1 MRGKISICIP
11 TYNRSKHLSNCL
23 NSIILNKNILDL
35 NIQICVSD
43 NCSTDDTEKIV
54 RLAQREINIQYQK
67 NKENIGMSRNFLNV
81 VNMACGDFVW
91 LIGDDDLLM
100 PSALTKLEEIISN
113 NPGVDFFYTNSFHL
127 TVEEIFSHPQPFN
140 TKNLPIKMDKFSSW
154 EKKGQ
159 MDFLSLIN
167 PEISFDFLGGI
178 FLYVFK
184 RNIWLESVDVLD
196 NKALYD
202 TNIFSHFDNTFPQ
215 VKILAKGFSKS
226 RAYFNPNPLS
236 VCLSGAREWTP
247 MYPLVRSIRLLEALS
262 EYRKNGLSYIKYWK
276 YKNIVLGNF
285 IPDLVY
291 IAAHKNVSGYSYI
304 RPFSLI
310 LNNCLYPGFY
320 WSFFKYLI
328 RKTKKSFT
336 RIF

>member
-1 MRGKISICIP
+1 
-11 TYNRSKHLSNCL
+11 
-23 NSIILNKNILDL
+23 
-35 NIQICVSD
+35 
-43 NCSTDDTEKIV
+43 
-54 RLAQREINIQYQK
+54 
-67 NKENIGMSRNFLNV
+67 
-81 VNMACGDFVW
+81 
-91 LIGDDDLLM
+91 
-100 PSALTKLEEIISN
+100 
-113 NPGVDFFYTNSFHL
+113 
-127 TVEEIFSHPQPFN
+127 
-140 TKNLPIKMDKFSSW
+140 
-154 EKKGQ
+154 